1 MMEECQEIQRKRVYE
16 METTCVEMKE
26 RMKEKEKERMSERMN
41 ERMNER
47 MKEREGKRW
56 SLNNKYHD
64 CNFKKYTVID
74 QDHVIDT

>member
-41 ERMNER
+41 ERM
-47 MKEREGKRW
+47 KEREGKRW